1 MTRPP
6 TLTETSKF
14 LSFVLRHQPEAIGLA
29 LDREGWAS
37 VDALIQ
43 AAQAQRPGLNRALID
58 QVVAT
63 SDKQRF
69 ELSADGSR
77 IRAAQG
83 HSSASVAIGYA
94 ALTPPDRLYHGTATR
109 FWPAIQTQGLRAG
122 QRQYVHLST
131 DPATATQ
138 VGARYGQPLL
148 LTVDAAAMHARGH
161 VFHQA
166 SNGVWLTAAVPPEF
180 VALGAA
186 QG

>member
-6 TLTETSKF
+6 SLTETSKF

-43 AAQAQRPGLNRALID
+43 AAQAQRPGLDRALLE

-63 SDKQRF
+63 SDKKRF

-83 HSSASVAIGYA
+83 HSSASVAIDYP
-94 ALTPPDRLYHGTATR
+94 ALTPPAVLYHGTATR
-109 FWPAIQTQGLRAG
+109 FWPAIQAEGLRPG
-122 QRQYVHLST
+122 QRQHVHLSA
-131 DPATATQ
+131 DPATAMQ

-148 LTVDAAAMHARGH
+148 LTVDAAALHARGQA
-161 VFHQA
+161 FHQA
-166 SNGVWLTAAVPPEF
+166 SNGVWLTAAVPPAF
-180 VALGAA
+180 LVPGALAP
-186 QG
+186 